1 MRTFRAAAWRLL
13 FIVTL
18 VLAPLLV
25 KAAGIP
31 KLAAP
36 PVGERWFTIIV
47 GGERVGFAHL
57 SIAEVPDGYRI
68 DSDGSVKMRI
78 MAVSREAT
86 TKESYLVGRDLALRS
101 FSAESRIDGSP
112 LSVRGELTPK
122 GIRVITESGDGKKER
137 TLKAKGPVYP
147 PPVLNF
153 YPLIQ
158 GTPTGKTLKLA
169 MLDSES
175 VKVKQV
181 KVEVVGVETLPPQG
195 TLVHLRNDLYPVV
208 DNDIWV
214 DLKGNTVKESVRD
227 DLVLTIAEQETTA
240 KAALAEAALAKGDL
254 ALDFSLVKLNPPLE
268 RPTQLKKL
276 VLDLT
281 GIPAGFPLLQGSG
294 QQVNRLDGGTVR
306 FLLPNPAL
314 QAASAE
320 PPGAADLEPGQ
331 RIPSDNPKIAALK
344 NEILSSQ
351 KDPAQAVRLLVQ
363 WVAREIK
370 PAVTDNQSPVETLT
384 SRAGNCQTHTRLYT
398 ALARS
403 AGIPT
408 RFVSG
413 LVYADGKGFLYHAW
427 AESYLNGTW
436 VPVDP
441 TFGEVPANLTHLK
454 LVQGDSNDDLALLAG
469 VIGRVKAK
477 VVELAY

>member
-1 MRTFRAAAWRLL
+1 MRARHAALRLL
-13 FIVTL
+13 LLVTL
-18 VLAPLLV
+18 LCLPLLLH
-25 KAAGIP
+25 AAETP
-31 KLAAP
+31 KIAAP

-57 SIAEVPDGYRI
+57 SIAEAPDGYRI
-68 DSDGSVKMRI
+68 ESDGSVKMRI

-101 FSAESRIDGSP
+101 FSAESRVDGSP
-112 LSVRGELTPK
+112 LTVRGELTPK
-122 GIRVITESGDGKKER
+122 GIKVTTESGDGKKER
-137 TLKAKGPVYP
+137 TLKVKGPVYP

-158 GTPTGKTLKLA
+158 GTPVGKTLKLA

-181 KVEVVGVETLPPQG
+181 KVEVVGVETLAPQG
-195 TLVHLRNDLYPVV
+195 TVVHLRNNLYPVV

-227 DLVLTIAEQETTA
+227 DLVLTVAEEETTA
-240 KAALAEAALAKGDL
+240 KAALAEAALAKSDL
-254 ALDFSLVKLNPPLE
+254 ALDFSLVKLSPPLE
-268 RPTQLKKL
+268 RPAQLKKL
-276 VLDLT
+276 VLDLS
-281 GIPAGFPLLQGSG
+281 GFPADFPLLQGSA
-294 QQVNRLDGGTVR
+294 QQVSRLAAGTVR
-306 FLLPNPAL
+306 FTMPNPAF
-314 QAASAE
+314 QAA
-320 PPGAADLEPGQ
+320 PTDQPVPADLEPGQ
-331 RIPSDNPKIAALK
+331 RIPSDNPKIAAQK
-344 NEILSSQ
+344 NEIVGSQ
-351 KDPAQAVRLLVQ
+351 KDPAQAARLLVQ

-370 PAVTDNQSPVETLT
+370 PAVTDNQSPVDTLT
-384 SRAGNCQTHTRLYT
+384 SRTGNCQTHTRLYT

-469 VIGRVKAK
+469 VIGRLKAK
-477 VVELAY
+477 VVEQGY